1 VVFLGTGGS
10 LPSPKRN
17 VTAIAVQLGSDIIL
31 FDCGEGTQRQFMFS
45 SASFMKVSAVYISHL
60 HGDHFLGLPAL
71 IQSMSFNG
79 REKKLRVF
87 GPPGMIKTMNDIL
100 GLGYFTPGFEIE
112 TTDLED
118 GDIVEQGDFT
128 VKAVA
133 VEHTVP
139 SLGYVLEG
147 SPRPG
152 RFNLEKAKELG
163 VPPGPLFRVL
173 QEGRT
178 VEVDGRTIS
187 PSMVLGPPRRG
198 LKFAVSGDTRP
209 SQGFERAAQGSDVL
223 VHEATVTSDLIGDA
237 KEYGHSTARQAA
249 ELAKRAKV
257 RSLYLYHLSSR
268 YDDPQPLLDE
278 ARMVFPATYVAE
290 DLMSIDVNGSECD
303 DAAEGLSEEF

>member
-1 VVFLGTGGS
+1 VRVVFLGTGGS

-17 VTAIAVQLGSDIIL
+17 VTAVAVQLGSDIIL

-45 SASFMKVSAVYISHL
+45 SASFMKVSSVFISHL

-79 REKKLRVF
+79 REKRLKVF
-87 GPPGMIKTMNDIL
+87 GPPGMAKTMRDIL
-100 GLGYFTPGFEIE
+100 GLGYFAPGFEIE
-112 TTDLED
+112 TIDLDD
-118 GDIVEQGDFT
+118 GSIVEERDFT
-128 VKAVA
+128 IKAVA

-139 SLGYVLEG
+139 SLGYILEG
-147 SPRPG
+147 LSRPG
-152 RFNLEKAKELG
+152 RFNLEKATELG
-163 VPPGPLFRVL
+163 VPPGPLFRSL

-178 VEVDGRTIS
+178 VEVDGRAIS

-198 LKFAVSGDTRP
+198 FKFAISGDTRP
-209 SQGFERAAQGSDVL
+209 SKMFELASNCADVL

-249 ELAKRAKV
+249 ELAKRARV

-278 ARMVFPATYVAE
+278 ARAVFPSTYVAE
-290 DLMSIDVNGSECD
+290 DFLSIEVNGSECE
-303 DAAEGLSEEF
+303 DANKELSE